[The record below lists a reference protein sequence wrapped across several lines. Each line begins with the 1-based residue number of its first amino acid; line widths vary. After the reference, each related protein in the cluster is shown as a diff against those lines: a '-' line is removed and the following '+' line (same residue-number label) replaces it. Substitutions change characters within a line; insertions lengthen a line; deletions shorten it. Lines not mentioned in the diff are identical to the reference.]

1 MFLRIKRHIWASR
14 SHRNNGLAEPE
25 PATGRGEWFA
35 RRVLVV
41 LATVGVALSVAA
53 LPAMARAAA
62 SPSIEDLTVSHV
74 TEHDATL
81 EAQIDPSGL
90 ETTYAFHM
98 TSYACPDGG
107 CAAIDDWVLPGGSIP
122 AGTGDQTVSLDL
134 NGAGVMLKP
143 GTSYKYAVT
152 ASNAVGEAPAGG
164 EWESTQH
171 EFTTLSPPPVIESES
186 ASNVTE
192 HDATLQAQIETND
205 LYTGYWF
212 QIDTNSSYDFTR
224 PNCPFEIGGA
234 GGCES
239 ISLGEPLP
247 AGLAEPQPE
256 YIPAGSGN
264 RAISVDLG
272 SIGATLQP
280 GTTYH
285 YRVIAS
291 DGGSIVDGPDRTF
304 ATPSQSTSPPAEQGT
319 ELSSSSGGGGGGGQ
333 PAVSPVL
340 LSSPSAVLDLSSPH
354 VPATTKSE
362 ATGNAPKLAKA
373 LRACEKRPEKQ
384 RAICRKQADKR
395 YATTAK
401 KASKKANALDR
412 S

>member
-1 MFLRIKRHIWASR
+1 
-14 SHRNNGLAEPE
+14 
-25 PATGRGEWFA
+25 
-35 RRVLVV
+35 
-41 LATVGVALSVAA
+41 
-53 LPAMARAAA
+53 
-62 SPSIEDLTVSHV
+62 VSHV

-81 EAQIDPSGL
+81 EAQINPNGL
-90 ETTYAFHM
+90 ASTYEFGLGKGCYPA
-98 TSYACPDGG
+98 ACAVIADIP
-107 CAAIDDWVLPGGSIP
+107 LPVENLSSTQGEQ
-122 AGTGDQTVSLDL
+122 AVSLDL
-134 NGAGVMLKP
+134 NSVGVTLQPNSVYYYWITATNAAGE
-143 GTSYKYAVT
+143 SHR
-152 ASNAVGEAPAGG
+152 EGG
-164 EWESTQH
+164 IFKTPQS
-171 EFTTLSPPPVIESES
+171 PVIESES
-186 ASNVTE
+186 ASSITE
-192 HDATLQAQIETND
+192 HDATLEAQIDTSGR
-205 LYTGYWF
+205 YTGYWF

-234 GGCES
+234 GVCES
-239 ISLGEPLP
+239 ISVGEPLP

-285 YRVIAS
+285 YRVIVS

-304 ATPSQSTSPPAEQGT
+304 TTLSQSTSPPEQGT
-319 ELSSSSGGGGGGGQ
+319 ELSSSSGGGGGGQ

-340 LSSPSAVLDLSSPH
+340 LSSPSAALDLSSPH